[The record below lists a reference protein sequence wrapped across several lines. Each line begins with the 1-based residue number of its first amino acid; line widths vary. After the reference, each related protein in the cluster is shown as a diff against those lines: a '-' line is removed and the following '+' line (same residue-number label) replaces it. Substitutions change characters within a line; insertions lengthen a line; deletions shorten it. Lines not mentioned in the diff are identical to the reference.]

1 MNQPPHEPRAEIEI
15 GSELL
20 AAVLQGDAAA
30 FDSWYR
36 AEHPT
41 VYRLCFGLLV
51 EVAEA
56 EDAAQDAMLHLHDKL
71 RHFDTSRAYGPWRN
85 TVVLNLCR
93 DRLRRMATRRAAE
106 SVDPLPVRLPRPDEV
121 AHARELAEML
131 RSALTALTPRE
142 REAFVLRDLSGN
154 STATTADALGVTE
167 ATVRS
172 LLTLARRRLR
182 QLLGPRL
189 PELAGASATSGKGGH
204 A

>member
-1 MNQPPHEPRAEIEI
+1 MKEPRTETEIAP
-15 GSELL
+15 ELL
-20 AAVLQGDAAA
+20 AAVLAGEPAA
-30 FDSWYR
+30 FDAWYR
-36 AEHPT
+36 AEHPP
-41 VYRLCFGLLV
+41 VYRLCFGLLA
-51 EVAEA
+51 EAAEA

-71 RHFDTSRAYGPWRN
+71 RHFDGQRAYGPWRN

-106 SVDPLPVRLPRPDEV
+106 SVKPLPTRLPRPDEI
-121 AHARELAEML
+121 AEQRELAGML
-131 RSALTALTPRE
+131 RSALSALTPRE

-154 STATTADALGVTE
+154 TTAATADALGITE

-182 QLLGPRL
+182 RLLGPRL
-189 PELAGASATSGKGGH
+189 PELSGAGPRGGQ

>member
-1 MNQPPHEPRAEIEI
+1 MTEPLTETEIAP
-15 GSELL
+15 ELL
-20 AAVLQGDAAA
+20 AAVLQDEPAA
-30 FDSWYR
+30 FDAWYR

-41 VYRLCFGLLV
+41 VYRLCFGLLT
-51 EVAEA
+51 EAAEA
-56 EDAAQDAMLHLHDKL
+56 EDATQDAMLHLHDKL
-71 RHFDTSRAYGPWRN
+71 RHFDVHRPYGPWRN

-106 SVDPLPVRLPRPDEV
+106 SVEPLPTRLPRPDEV

-131 RSALTALTPRE
+131 RSALSALTPRE
-142 REAFVLRDLSGN
+142 REAFVLRDLSGG
-154 STATTADALGVTE
+154 TTAATAEALGVTE

-182 QLLGPRL
+182 RLLGPRL
-189 PELAGASATSGKGGH
+189 PEFAGTPPAAGGD